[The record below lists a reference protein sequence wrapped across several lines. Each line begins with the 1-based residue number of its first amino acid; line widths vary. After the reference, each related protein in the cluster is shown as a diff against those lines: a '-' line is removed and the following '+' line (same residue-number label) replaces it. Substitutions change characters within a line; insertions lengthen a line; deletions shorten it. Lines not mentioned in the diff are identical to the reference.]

1 MAKDLT
7 KMSKKANKAWKKYSY
22 GTRPRLHR
30 GKPVNYESAL
40 DKAMKGSPFTTWK
53 RKKV

>member
-7 KMSKKANKAWKKYSY
+7 KVNKRANKVLKKYSY
-22 GTRPRLHR
+22 GMPSPHR
-30 GKPVNYESAL
+30 GVNYESAL
-40 DKAMKGSPFTTWK
+40 DKAMKDSPFTTWK

>member
-7 KMSKKANKAWKKYSY
+7 KVNKRANKAWKKYSY
-22 GTRPRLHR
+22 GTRPSLHR
-30 GKPVNYESAL
+30 GVNYESAL
-40 DKAMKGSPFTTWK
+40 DKAMKDSPFTTWK